1 MDFKNIVIASAANDC
16 TIYAAEELKKYVR
29 KVSGINLEIT
39 DVKPSDGCFFSLGR
53 TAAVS
58 DGDYGK
64 MISALNGDGY
74 YISAKDGNIF
84 LAAKTDRG
92 LIYAAYEYIE
102 KFLGVRFLTAEEEF
116 VPRGRKIALPTEP
129 VTKIPLFNMRT
140 YLTGDVFQKRSDA
153 DFIAKTRTVDL
164 FTESDEA
171 HGGRLTVYGRNCN
184 HNFHNYVPFEVY
196 GNDHPEFY
204 RFIHVN
210 GETLPTVDIT
220 NGLTE
225 SGEVDEKKEV
235 SVVKIVA
242 EEIKKDLAKY
252 PELEVVCLT
261 QEDGPYYFDDENNEK
276 LAAVYKRSGILI
288 RFCNAVIRRVN
299 RDRAAAGKR
308 PVKLMTFAY
317 DYAKDAPVKE
327 VEGKIVP
334 IDETVVADENLII
347 QFALFCNGFYDY
359 FSDKQYPF
367 IKKTLKEWRAVAHD
381 FWFWGYD
388 TSFHRYLAYYDSFDN
403 IEANVRGMKKEGIT
417 YFCMQGPH
425 DTRKIWQNEIRAYAY
440 RKLFYG
446 DERSAAELT
455 EEFIDLYYGAGAESV
470 KKLMNIFHTA
480 YKEAEAAGKVVTCGN
495 FGTHERAEINPEKM
509 LYSAVAAIERGEKA
523 VKSAGES
530 DDQTQKLLKRL
541 AGVKATPLML
551 LYDNFYFYHP
561 EGSKEEELKAKKA
574 FFDTARFAE
583 IDLVAE
589 RWTIKQYE
597 DEPSSSERVV
607 KLGEKLRDG
616 ERYFN

>member
-58 DGDYGK
+58 DWDYGK

-116 VPRGRKIALPTEP
+116 VPRGRKIVLPTEP
-129 VTKIPLFNMRT
+129 VTKTPLFNMRT
-140 YLTGDVFQKRSDA
+140 YLTGDVFQERSDA

-261 QEDGPYYFDDENNEK
+261 
-276 LAAVYKRSGILI
+276 
-288 RFCNAVIRRVN
+288 
-299 RDRAAAGKR
+299 
-308 PVKLMTFAY
+308 
-317 DYAKDAPVKE
+317 
-327 VEGKIVP
+327 
-334 IDETVVADENLII
+334 
-347 QFALFCNGFYDY
+347 
-359 FSDKQYPF
+359 
-367 IKKTLKEWRAVAHD
+367 
-381 FWFWGYD
+381 
-388 TSFHRYLAYYDSFDN
+388 
-403 IEANVRGMKKEGIT
+403 
-417 YFCMQGPH
+417 
-425 DTRKIWQNEIRAYAY
+425 
-440 RKLFYG
+440 
-446 DERSAAELT
+446 
-455 EEFIDLYYGAGAESV
+455 
-470 KKLMNIFHTA
+470 
-480 YKEAEAAGKVVTCGN
+480 
-495 FGTHERAEINPEKM
+495 
-509 LYSAVAAIERGEKA
+509 
-523 VKSAGES
+523 
-530 DDQTQKLLKRL
+530 
-541 AGVKATPLML
+541 
-551 LYDNFYFYHP
+551 
-561 EGSKEEELKAKKA
+561 
-574 FFDTARFAE
+574 
-583 IDLVAE
+583 
-589 RWTIKQYE
+589 
-597 DEPSSSERVV
+597 
-607 KLGEKLRDG
+607 
-616 ERYFN
+616 